1 MSQKRQE
8 IIENAVKTLKNGGTI
23 LYPTETIWGI
33 GCDATNEKAIRKI
46 YKIKKRQKNKPLI
59 LLVNS
64 IKLLENYIQPVPDI
78 AYQLIEKEKQ
88 PTTIIYNDPKKLP
101 NILIHQNTI
110 GIRVVKN
117 HDIQILLQKFNKAIT
132 STSANISNHNNPVNF
147 SEIDSHIKNNVDYIV
162 PENFTQSKN
171 TNRSSTIIKINNDSS
186 IKIIRK

>member
-88 PTTIIYNDPKKLP
+88 PITIIYNDPKKLP
-101 NILIHQNTI
+101 NILIH
-110 GIRVVKN
+110 
-117 HDIQILLQKFNKAIT
+117 L
-132 STSANISNHNNPVNF
+132 
-147 SEIDSHIKNNVDYIV
+147 
-162 PENFTQSKN
+162 
-171 TNRSSTIIKINNDSS
+171 
-186 IKIIRK
+186 